1 MRGAPFS
8 VRAAALVTAAA
19 LALHELRYMLA
30 YGDDAGARLDAQG
43 HAYLSFAG
51 ALATALVAAAV
62 YQFGAALARARRHG
76 RPEPEHASFGA
87 AWVGAAA
94 VLLAVYIGQ
103 ESIELLGAGQA
114 ADPAAIAAGGGW
126 VVLPLAVVLGAFV
139 AFALRVT
146 RAVVAAVA
154 ARARRARAP
163 RRSIRRPRPLAIAP
177 PRAVLLAAGGG
188 ARAPPPR

>member
-8 VRAAALVTAAA
+8 VRAAALVTATA

-30 YGDDAGARLDAQG
+30 YGDDAGAQLGAQG

-51 ALATALVAAAV
+51 AAATALLVAAV

-76 RPEPEHASFGA
+76 RAEPEHASFGA
-87 AWVGAAA
+87 AWAAAAA
-94 VLLAVYIGQ
+94 VLLAVYTGQ
-103 ESIELLGAGQA
+103 ESIELLGSGQA
-114 ADPAAIAAGGGW
+114 VTPATIAAGGGW
-126 VVLPLAVVLGAFV
+126 VALPLAIALGAFV
-139 AFALRVT
+139 ALALRLS

-154 ARARRARAP
+154 ARARRAGAP

-188 ARAPPPR
+188 ARAPPAR